1 MSSTILQLQGIG
13 VQDVYLT
20 KDPQINVFQYTYYR
34 YVNFAI
40 DVSKLPLN
48 EIATF
53 NKKTSCDIPKRG
65 HLLSKLYLHLK
76 LPKLVKNGGT
86 YVSWSDTLG
95 YAIFNDPI
103 ELEIGGI
110 IVERLYPVYLDIA
123 EELKRSRKNDM
134 ILKSDIYIGSKYN
147 AENEIDLMIPLNF
160 WFTKDYSLSLP
171 LLSMNYQDIKIYFKF
186 RDFLDCV
193 NYDGSPPVSV
203 PIIDSNIF
211 AEYVYLDNIILDT
224 FQKQKH
230 QYLIEQ
236 VQYNG
241 DEIIPQNTKFYN
253 SLLKFNHPC
262 KELLFCCVD
271 KSSYTTNNYFT
282 YGKYTA
288 PNNLTSSSLIQEAGL
303 LLDGRRRFEMLP
315 EFYWRLVTSNS
326 VHSYIPEKFIYSMP
340 FSIKPEENQPTG
352 SLNMSRFN
360 DVTLSL
366 TMVNNNP
373 ECKLYTFCV
382 NYNIVTVENGML
394 LFEFSV

>member
-13 VQDVYLT
+13 VQDAYLT
-20 KDPQINVFQYTYYR
+20 KDPQINVFQYSYYR

-40 DVSKLPLN
+40 DVFKLPLN
-48 EIATF
+48 EVATF

-65 HLLSKLYLHLK
+65 HLLSKMYLHLK

-110 IVERLYPVYLDIA
+110 IVERLYPIYLDIA
-123 EELKRSRKNDM
+123 EELRRSRKNDM
-134 ILKSDIYIGSKYN
+134 ILKSDIYVGSKYN
-147 AENEIDLMIPLNF
+147 ASDQIDLMIPLDF
-160 WFTKDYSLSLP
+160 WFTKDYSLALP
-171 LLSMNYQDIKIYFKF
+171 LLSMNYQDIKVYFKF

-193 NYDGSPPVSV
+193 NYDGSEPISV
-203 PIIDSNIF
+203 PILDSYVF
-211 AEYVYLDNIILDT
+211 AEYVYLDDIILES

-241 DEIIPQNTKFYN
+241 NETIPQNTKFYN
-253 SLLKFNHPC
+253 TTLKFNHPC
-262 KELLFCCVD
+262 KEVLFCCVD
-271 KSSYTTNNYFT
+271 KSSYDTNNYFT
-282 YGKYTA
+282 YGKYTT
-288 PNNLTSSSLIQEAGL
+288 PDDLNSYSLIQEAGL

-315 EFYWRLVTSNS
+315 EFYWRLVTSNT
-326 VHSYIPEKFIYSMP
+326 VHSYIPEKYIYCMP

-366 TMVNNNP
+366 TMTNNNP
-373 ECKLYTFCV
+373 ECKLHVFGV
-382 NYNIVTVENGML
+382 NYNIVTVVNGML
-394 LFEFSV
+394 LFEFAV

>member
-20 KDPQINVFQYTYYR
+20 KDPQINVFQYSYYR

-40 DVSKLPLN
+40 DVFKLPLN
-48 EIATF
+48 EVATF

-65 HLLSKLYLHLK
+65 HLLSKMYLHLK
-76 LPKLVKNGGT
+76 LPKLIKSGGT

-95 YAIFNDPI
+95 YAIFSDPI

-123 EELKRSRKNDM
+123 EELRKSRKNDM
-134 ILKSDIYIGSKYN
+134 ILKSDIYVGSKYN
-147 AENEIDLMIPLNF
+147 AENEIDLMIPLDF
-160 WFTKDYSLSLP
+160 WFTKDYSLALP
-171 LLSMNYQDIKIYFKF
+171 LLSMNYQDIKVYFKF

-193 NYDGSPPVSV
+193 NYDGSSPVAV
-203 PIIDSNIF
+203 PILDSNIF
-211 AEYVYLDNIILDT
+211 AEYVYLDEVILDS

-241 DEIIPQNTKFYN
+241 DETIPQNTKFYN
-253 SLLKFNHPC
+253 SVLKFNHPC
-262 KELLFCCVD
+262 KEVLFCCVD
-271 KSSYTTNNYFT
+271 NSSYATNNYFS
-282 YGKYTA
+282 YAKYT
-288 PNNLTSSSLIQEAGL
+288 PPDNFQSTPLIKEAGL

-315 EFYWRLVTSNS
+315 EFYWRTVVPNAI
-326 VHSYIPEKFIYSMP
+326 HSFIPEKFIYSMP

-366 TMVNNNP
+366 TMTNNNP
-373 ECKLYTFCV
+373 ECKLYVFGV
-382 NYNIVTVENGML
+382 NYNIVTVEGGML
-394 LFEFSV
+394 YFEFSV